1 MATDTS
7 SVRNK
12 LVNARPATPA
22 QAAPQATTIN
32 DLINRQRSE
41 ISRALPKHMDADRLA
56 RIVMTVVKQTPKLG
70 ECTPAS
76 LLGALMLSAQTG
88 LEPGPLGH
96 AYFIPRWNGRLQAN
110 ECNWQLGYKGII
122 ELAMRSGKLQS
133 IEAREVCEHDHFE
146 YRYGLDEKLEH
157 VPCMDGD
164 RGELV
169 AVWGLAKFKDGGHY
183 FVVLS
188 RSNIEAARARSQ
200 SAFDKNGKPSG
211 PWATDFNAMA
221 RKTAIRRMAPY
232 LPLQAEQAAVIAHD
246 EAVTRIHDASDITA
260 DIALHV
266 QPEVIDVHEVAEI
279 EVPPANVDVSTG
291 EVLAEGPPASEPF
304 VKMTVA
310 QTKKLFALLGD
321 RNVADAERHAWV
333 SEALGRTIGSFNEI
347 SKSEAGDL
355 IDVMEGEVAA

>member
-12 LVNARPATPA
+12 LAATRPATPA

-32 DLINRQRSE
+32 DLINRQRDE
-41 ISRALPKHMDADRLA
+41 IARALPRHMDADRLA
-56 RIVMTVVKQTPKLG
+56 RIAMTVIKSTPNLG
-70 ECTPAS
+70 KCTPAS

-110 ECNWQLGYKGII
+110 ECNWQLGYRGII

-133 IEAREVCEHDHFE
+133 IESRVVHERDFFE
-146 YRYGLDEKLEH
+146 YRYGLDEKLDH
-157 VPCMDGD
+157 RPCMDGD
-164 RGELV
+164 PGELV

-188 RSNIEAARARSQ
+188 RADIESARARSQ

-211 PWATDFNAMA
+211 PWASDFDAMA

-232 LPLQAEQAAVIAHD
+232 LPLQAEQAVVIAHD
-246 EAVTRIHDASDITA
+246 EAVTRLHGDGDITA
-260 DIALHV
+260 DIAFHV
-266 QPEVIDVHEVAEI
+266 QPEIIDVEEAPA
-279 EVPPANVDVSTG
+279 EVPPANVDEATG
-291 EVLAEGPPASEPF
+291 EIVEPEVAEPF
-304 VKMTVA
+304 VKMTAA
-310 QTKKLFALLGD
+310 QTKKLFAMLNERG
-321 RNVADAERHAWV
+321 VADAERHAWV
-333 SEALGRTIGSFNEI
+333 SEALGRPVESFNEI

>member
-7 SVRNK
+7 NVRNK
-12 LVNARPATPA
+12 LAQTTVAASPA
-22 QAAPQATTIN
+22 AATPQATTIN
-32 DLINRQRSE
+32 DLINRQRAE
-41 ISRALPKHMDADRLA
+41 IARALPKHMDADRLA
-56 RIVMTVVKQTPKLG
+56 RIAMTVVKSTPKLG

-96 AYFIPRWNGRLQAN
+96 AYFIPRWNGKLQAN
-110 ECNWQLGYKGII
+110 ECNWQLGYRGII

-146 YRYGLDEKLEH
+146 YRYGLDEKLDH
-157 VPCMDGD
+157 QPRMDGP

-188 RSNIEAARARSQ
+188 RDDIEDARARSD
-200 SAFDKNGKPSG
+200 SGRTGKG
-211 PWATDFNAMA
+211 PWATDYNAMA
-221 RKTAIRRMAPY
+221 RKTAIRRMAPF

-246 EAVTRIHDASDITA
+246 EAVTRVHDASDITA

-266 QPEVIDVHEVAEI
+266 QPEVIDVHEVESAE
-279 EVPPANVDVSTG
+279 EPPPGVDAETG
-291 EVLAEGPPASEPF
+291 EVLDTPTSAPADEPF

-310 QTKKLFALLGD
+310 QTKKLFAMLNERG
-321 RNVADAERHAWV
+321 VADAERHAWV
-333 SEALGRTIGSFNEI
+333 SEALGRPVESFNEI